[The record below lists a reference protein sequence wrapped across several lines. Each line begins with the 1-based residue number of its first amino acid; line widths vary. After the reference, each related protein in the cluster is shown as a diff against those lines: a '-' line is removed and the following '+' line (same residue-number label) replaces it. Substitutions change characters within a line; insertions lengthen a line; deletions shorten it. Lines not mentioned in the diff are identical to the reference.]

1 MAVPEAK
8 GYRPR
13 CFFDVEISGSLAGRI
28 IFELF
33 ADVCPRT
40 CENFRALCTGEKGLS
55 KVSGKALHYKGA
67 PFHRIIKDFMIQGGD
82 FTKGNGT
89 GGESIYGGSFN
100 DEGFEIDHEQPML
113 LSMANRGPNTNGSQ
127 FFITTQPAPH
137 LNGIHVVFGHVLQGQ
152 EVVSQIENQ
161 SVDDK
166 SRPLSDVK
174 IGNCGELIPKT
185 KAKAEKK
192 AEKKKAKRKHDS
204 DASSSSDSSS
214 STDTESGSSSS
225 SSSSSD
231 ESVKKKRSRK
241 KKKMKRQK
249 QREIVKKMKKKKE
262 KKKAK
267 KKKKTDINNSPED
280 DKPGKSS
287 TAFSTVTADEVP
299 DVPNNSF
306 LFRRSRTPSPV
317 REKRL
322 QDAKDRK
329 SKSPPGY
336 KAKPDDFSP
345 RKDRVSKSGRILR
358 GRGNMRYRTPPPSF
372 SSNEARHAVD
382 RGTSPRR
389 LLPRSRSPRR
399 RSRSPRAKNSSSPTE
414 LPLSSRRHPKSPR
427 RNSKS
432 PKRNVKSP
440 RRNSNSPRRNSKS
453 PRRNSNSARRHSKSP
468 RRRRGK
474 SPRYRS
480 KSPRQSS
487 SRRWRSKS
495 PKNPSLSP
503 QRESRSSL
511 KRSISGEDQ
520 ESMTCTK
527 NPKSP
532 PFSDGKKVDSDQKPS
547 SSDQRRESTQEGNE
561 RCDKL
566 RGTRGERVEK
576 SVVSTKKPLSQ
587 KENNE
592 DRVVLYTDSDDAEAP
607 RITESK
613 CERSK
618 FASSNGFRRRRR
630 GNGGHL
636 ASSSDS
642 EERDEGSHVVLKPTK
657 QESLNE
663 ENKEARNKRSGF
675 CDFENHSGTSTSL
688 TPKEKVVTDV
698 RSTEKGNL
706 NRQHSNNADDDHR
719 NPCRDNIDNKERE
732 RSDSPEGTPPERGAP
747 RRRSRSKSLDS
758 DKSSSTDHERN
769 RKWNRHRDHYHRHHH
784 QRKRKS
790 PISGKRSSTRINSDS
805 SSS

>member
-1 MAVPEAK
+1 M
-8 GYRPR
+8 
-13 CFFDVEISGSLAGRI
+13 F
-28 IFELF
+28 
-33 ADVCPRT
+33 
-40 CENFRALCTGEKGLS
+40 
-55 KVSGKALHYKGA
+55 
-67 PFHRIIKDFMIQGGD
+67 
-82 FTKGNGT
+82 
-89 GGESIYGGSFN
+89 
-100 DEGFEIDHEQPML
+100 

-152 EVVSQIENQ
+152 EVVLQIENQ

-166 SRPLSDVK
+166 SRPLNDVK

-185 KAKAEKK
+185 KAKAAEKK
-192 AEKKKAKRKHDS
+192 AEKKKAKRKQDS

-214 STDTESGSSSS
+214 STDTESESS

-382 RGTSPRR
+382 RGTSPRS

-399 RSRSPRAKNSSSPTE
+399 RSRSPRAKSSSSPTE

-427 RNSKS
+427 RNVKS
-432 PKRNVKSP
+432 PRRNLNSPRRNSRSP
-440 RRNSNSPRRNSKS
+440 RRNSNSV
-453 PRRNSNSARRHSKSP
+453 RRHSKSP
-468 RRRRGK
+468 RRRGK

-495 PKNPSLSP
+495 PKNPSRSP

-520 ESMTCTK
+520 ESMTYTK

-547 SSDQRRESTQEGNE
+547 SSDQRRESLQAGNE
-561 RCDKL
+561 CCDKL
-566 RGTRGERVEK
+566 RGTRGEREEK
-576 SVVSTKKPLSQ
+576 SVVSTKKPLRQ
-587 KENNE
+587 RENNE

-607 RITESK
+607 RVTESK

-618 FASSNGFRRRRR
+618 FASSNGFRRRRW

-642 EERDEGSHVVLKPTK
+642 EERDEGRHVVLKPTK

-663 ENKEARNKRSGF
+663 ESKEARNKSSGI
-675 CDFENHSGTSTSL
+675 CDFENHSGTLTSL

-706 NRQHSNNADDDHR
+706 NRQLSNNVDDDHR

-747 RRRSRSKSLDS
+747 SKAQPQPQPQSHKSLDS
-758 DKSSSTDHERN
+758 DKSSSSDHERN
-769 RKWNRHRDHYHRHHH
+769 RKWNRHHDHYHRHRH

-790 PISGKRSSTRINSDS
+790 PISGKRSLTRINSDS